1 MQKNKIK
8 IYLVSDSVGETAQ
21 KIISAVSAQYP
32 SIDMSDIQRFPF
44 ITDEELLQPIL
55 KDALHDKAVVVTTL
69 VNKKL
74 VNLVKDFSN
83 RTGLQYVDYM
93 SPLSEIVEGT
103 FGVQPLQEPG
113 AIHKLNEQYFSRV
126 SAIEFAV
133 RYDDGKDSKG
143 FLEADY
149 VLLGVS
155 RTSKTPL
162 SMYMANR
169 NHKVANL
176 PLIPEVALPAELDQ
190 IDPKKIIGLTTSID
204 SLMDIRKSRL
214 HSLGLKEDSAYTN
227 ADRIQEELDYANS
240 VFEKYNA
247 LVINVDKKSI
257 EETTTIIEDLAQNER

>member
-1 MQKNKIK
+1 MQKDKIK

-55 KDALHDKAVVVTTL
+55 RDALHDKAVVTTL

-74 VNLVKDFSN
+74 VNLVKDFAN

-176 PLIPEVALPAELDQ
+176 PLIPEVSLPAELDQ
-190 IDPKKIIGLTTSID
+190 INPKKIIGLTTSMD

-257 EETTTIIEDLAQNER
+257 EETTTIIEDLAQNQ

>member
-1 MQKNKIK
+1 MTNNKIK
-8 IYLVSDSVGETAQ
+8 IYLISDSVGETAQ

-32 SIDMSDIQRFPF
+32 TIDMSDIQRFPF

-55 KDALHDKAVVVTTL
+55 KDALHDKALVVTTL

-74 VNLVKDFSN
+74 VAMVKNFAA
-83 RTGLQYVDYM
+83 RTGLRYIDYM
-93 SPLSEIVEGT
+93 SPLSELVEAT
-103 FGVQPLQEPG
+103 FGIQPLEEPG

-133 RYDDGKDSKG
+133 RYDDGKDAKG

-162 SMYMANR
+162 SMYMANK
-169 NHKVANL
+169 NYKVANL
-176 PLIPEVALPAELDQ
+176 PLIPEVPLPCELDQ
-190 IDPKKIIGLTTSID
+190 IDSKKIIGLTTTVD
-204 SLMDIRKSRL
+204 SLMAIRKSRL

-227 ADRIQEELDYANS
+227 ASRIEEELAYADS
-240 VFEKYNA
+240 IFEKYGA

-257 EETTTIIEDLAQNER
+257 EETATIIEDLSRNER

>member
-1 MQKNKIK
+1 MKKNNVK

-32 SIDMSDIQRFPF
+32 DIDMRDIQRFPF

-55 KDALHDKAVVVTTL
+55 KDALHDKAIVVTTL
-69 VNKKL
+69 VNKDL
-74 VNLVKDFSN
+74 VALVRDFAA
-83 RTGLQYVDYM
+83 RTGLQFVDYM
-93 SPLSEIVEGT
+93 SPLSEIIEST
-103 FGVQPLQEPG
+103 FGIAPLQEPG
-113 AIHKLNEQYFSRV
+113 ALHKLNEQYFNRV
-126 SAIEFAV
+126 AAIEFAV
-133 RYDDGKDSKG
+133 RYDDGKDPKG

-176 PLIPEVALPAELDQ
+176 PLIPEVPLPKELDM
-190 IDPKKIIGLTTSID
+190 IDPSKIIGLTTSMD
-204 SLMDIRKSRL
+204 SLRDIRKSRL

-227 ADRIQEELDYANS
+227 CDRIKTELEYADQ
-240 VFEKYNA
+240 VFDKYKA
-247 LVINVDKKSI
+247 VVIDVEKKSI
-257 EETTTIIEDLAQNER
+257 EETSSIIENLSE

>member
-1 MQKNKIK
+1 MKENKIK

-32 SIDMSDIQRFPF
+32 DIDMSDVQRFPF
-44 ITDEELLQPIL
+44 ITDETLLQPIL
-55 KDALHDKAVVVTTL
+55 KDALHDKAIVVTTL
-69 VNKKL
+69 VNKAL
-74 VNLVKDFSN
+74 VQLVKDFAE
-83 RTGLQYVDYM
+83 RTGLQFVDYM
-93 SPLSEIVEGT
+93 SPLSNIVEGT

-113 AIHKLNEQYFSRV
+113 ALHKLNEQYFSRV

-133 RYDDGKDSKG
+133 RYDDGKDPKG

-176 PLIPEVALPAELDQ
+176 PLIPEVALPVELDQ
-190 IDPKKIIGLTTSID
+190 IDPSKIIGLTTTID
-204 SLMDIRKSRL
+204 SLMGIRKSRL

-227 ADRIQEELDYANS
+227 PERIQEELDYAAS

-247 LVINVDKKSI
+247 IVIDVNKKSI
-257 EETTTIIEDLAQNER
+257 EETTTIIEDLTQNK

>member
-1 MQKNKIK
+1 MKKNKIK

-32 SIDMSDIQRFPF
+32 EVDMTDIQRFPF
-44 ITDEELLQPIL
+44 ITDEEVLLPIL

-69 VNKKL
+69 VNKSL
-74 VNLVKDFSN
+74 VTLVKDFAR

-93 SPLSEIVEGT
+93 SPLSNIVEST

-113 AIHKLNEQYFSRV
+113 ALHKLNEQYFSRV

-133 RYDDGKDSKG
+133 RYDDGKDPKG

-149 VLLGVS
+149 ILLGVS

-169 NHKVANL
+169 SHKVANL
-176 PLIPEVALPAELDQ
+176 PLIPGVALPEELNQ
-190 IDPKKIIGLTTSID
+190 VDPKKIIGLTTDID
-204 SLMDIRKSRL
+204 SLIAIRKSRL
-214 HSLGLKEDSAYTN
+214 NSLGLKEDSAYTN
-227 ADRIQEELDYANS
+227 EERIKEELTYAEEIFKS
-240 VFEKYNA
+240 FDS
-247 LVINVDKKSI
+247 LVINVNTKSI
-257 EETTTIIEDLAQNER
+257 EETASIIEDLTPK

>member
-1 MQKNKIK
+1 MKKNKLK

-21 KIISAVSAQYP
+21 KIISAVSAQFP
-32 SIDMSDIQRFPF
+32 TVDMADIQRFPF
-44 ITDEELLQPIL
+44 VTDAELLQSIL
-55 KDALHDKAVVVTTL
+55 KDALQDKAVVVTTL
-69 VNKKL
+69 VDKKL
-74 VNLVKDFSN
+74 VQLVKEFTN

-133 RYDDGKDSKG
+133 RYDDGKDPKG

-169 NHKVANL
+169 NHRVANL
-176 PLIPEVALPAELDQ
+176 PLIPEVPLPKELDQ
-190 IDPKKIIGLTTSID
+190 IDSKKIIGLTTSID
-204 SLMDIRKSRL
+204 SLSAIRKSRL
-214 HSLGLKEDSAYTN
+214 HSLGLKETSTYTN
-227 ADRIQEELDYANS
+227 PERIQEELDYANS
-240 VFEKYNA
+240 IFEKYQA
-247 LVINVDKKSI
+247 VVINVENKSI
-257 EETTTIIEDLAQNER
+257 EETASIIEDLTVE

>member
-1 MQKNKIK
+1 MKNDKIK

-32 SIDMSDIQRFPF
+32 SIDMSDIKRFPF

-55 KDALHDKAVVVTTL
+55 RDALHDKAVVVTTL
-69 VNKKL
+69 VDKKL
-74 VNLVKDFSN
+74 VNLVADFAK
-83 RTGLQYVDYM
+83 RTGLQFVDYM

-103 FGVQPLQEPG
+103 FGIQPLQEPG

-190 IDPKKIIGLTTSID
+190 IDPKKIIGLTTNID

-227 ADRIQEELDYANS
+227 ADRIQEELNYAAS

-257 EETTTIIEDLAQNER
+257 EETTTIIENLTKNEH

>member
-1 MQKNKIK
+1 MQTDKIK

-55 KDALHDKAVVVTTL
+55 RDALHDKAIVVTTL

-74 VNLVKDFSN
+74 VAMVKDFAN
-83 RTGLQYVDYM
+83 RTSLQFVDYM
-93 SPLSEIVEGT
+93 SPLSDILEGT

-162 SMYMANR
+162 SMYLANR

-176 PLIPEVALPAELDQ
+176 PLIPEVSLPAELDQ
-190 IDPKKIIGLTTSID
+190 IDPKKIIGLTASID

-227 ADRIQEELDYANS
+227 ADRIQEELDYANR

-257 EETTTIIEDLAQNER
+257 EETSTIIEDLVQNKQ